1 MIKSIWIAT
10 TVLMLG
16 KTVICGR
23 GDRRERRI
31 SGRLLRR
38 ISKAKAVLDLEP
50 FLSWNF
56 EANADTY
63 LCVDCRMQLNKLVT
77 AGLLYFVSIRDYI
90 VRQYLR
96 KDGNKTLFDNY
107 SVLRQTFCRTE
118 KNW

>member
-1 MIKSIWIAT
+1 MSQFTRDKIHMDSHHCVNAGEDGHFWE
-10 TVLMLG
+10 
-16 KTVICGR
+16 
-23 GDRRERRI
+23 RRSKRVRRI

-38 ISKAKAVLDLEP
+38 ISKAKAVLDFEP

-63 LCVDCRMQLNKLVT
+63 LCVDCRMQLNKLAT

-96 KDGNKTLFDNY
+96 KDGNKT
-107 SVLRQTFCRTE
+107 
-118 KNW
+118 